1 MHSNHSFRFIAGVAL
16 LLLAAEAG
24 QAAQLKK
31 VSSERIVQSLP
42 LDANGGLVVASP
54 IGSVEIVGT
63 SGNALEIDALWTVR
77 AIDAN
82 SLAEGKRLS
91 KPLIEGNARQRV
103 LRSHYE
109 PGRDRRWSAAVTY
122 RLRIPRTADVA
133 ITSHSG
139 DGIHVTN
146 VSGNVVVKNVS
157 GSIRLDS
164 IIGTMRI
171 ESINGDITVNY
182 PVTPTVNAQFATVNG
197 DIRVVTPRNSQL
209 VWQAETLNGDFLTTL
224 PLRGGFQRQDNGTVF
239 RASLNGGPSPVIL
252 TSTMT
257 GKAWLLSDSTQV
269 ASAHSVLP
277 REEQPGGPIGPTP
290 ETQQALR
297 RVSSTLLLQP
307 PTASSFVAQQNL
319 FNGDFKFATT
329 IGNVFVAEVTGD
341 ADIMTRAGEIVLG
354 RVLGTCSVA
363 SMGGPLNL
371 GDIVG
376 PLTARTAA
384 GDIHVRAA
392 RRGGLVSTEGGNVQV
407 IVAGG
412 PIRLYSGG
420 GDIVLRQASGPVLQ
434 AETKSGDIFITVD
447 PKLRSNPVVAV
458 SVGGNIVL
466 TIPPGFHADLEL
478 IVDTAGPDMNRIHT
492 DFAGL
497 SVTREQIGPKT
508 RIRAVGKLNGGGD
521 RVSLTVDEGDIQIRT
536 VNSPSI
542 VLPAVN

>member
-1 MHSNHSFRFIAGVAL
+1 MQPSSPLRILIACTL
-16 LLLAAEAG
+16 ILSAAGELRAAG
-24 QAAQLKK
+24 MKKAAT
-31 VSSERIVQSLP
+31 ERIVQSFP
-42 LDANGGLVVASP
+42 MEANGGLVVANP
-54 IGSVEIVGT
+54 IGSVEVVGT
-63 SGNALEIDALWTVR
+63 SGNSLEVDALWTVR
-77 AIDAN
+77 AIDDKA
-82 SLAEGKRLS
+82 LADGKRLS
-91 KPLIEGNARQRV
+91 RPQLGGTPG
-103 LRSHYE
+103 LRSLRSLYE

-122 RLRIPRTADVA
+122 RLRVPRTVDVE

-139 DGIHVTN
+139 DSLQVTN
-146 VSGNVVVKNVS
+146 VSGNVVVKNVNGNITLS
-157 GSIRLDS
+157 SV
-164 IIGTMRI
+164 IGTMRV

-182 PVTPTVNAQFATVNG
+182 PVTPTVNARFGTVNG

-209 VWQAETLNGDFLTTL
+209 VWHAETLNGDFLTTL
-224 PLRGGFQRQDNGTVF
+224 PVRGGFQRQDNGTVF
-239 RASLNGGPSPVIL
+239 QGSLNGAPSPFIV

-257 GKAWLLSDSTQV
+257 GRAWLLSDTTQV
-269 ASAHSVLP
+269 AAARSVLP

-297 RVSSTLLLQP
+297 RVSSTLLVQP

-329 IGNVFVAEVTGD
+329 VGNIFVAEVTGD

-434 AETKSGDIFITVD
+434 AETKSGDIFITID
-447 PKLRSNPVVAV
+447 PKLRSNPVAAV
-458 SVGGNIVL
+458 SIGGNIVL
-466 TIPPGFHADLEL
+466 TIPPGFRADLEL
-478 IVDTAGPDMNRIHT
+478 IVDTLGPEMNRIHT
-492 DFAGL
+492 DFGGM

-521 RVSLTVDEGDIQIRT
+521 RIQLTVDEGDIQIRT
-536 VNSPSI
+536 LNVPSI